1 MAGDLSHLFDRLKIG
16 DKEVFVVRDH
26 HQVLAAWASVR
37 RTCRNPPNL
46 ITIDHHTDVYEAFL
60 GHAAW
65 RVNTGEISEE
75 TGVAER
81 NAMVA
86 TIDWK
91 SDASLAHAIK
101 SLQHDE
107 HIDAATRSG
116 VLKSAFAIQL
126 SDSGGYPSIEEIA
139 HEEAVAIAW
148 QTQTKP
154 PSPLTELRTY
164 LPAENG
170 IYVISHECAIGC
182 EKRTHDDQCAIDHAL
197 QIVESCYL
205 DDQLARG
212 TKIAECLGMPA
223 VDAEPYIL
231 DIDLDAFHSRKAT
244 APNDPST
251 FHRLIRGAL
260 AITIAIE
267 PECVEDLWHGD
278 DPMESKELLDA
289 VLSHIQQALTAKASE

>member
-1 MAGDLSHLFDRLKIG
+1 MFDRLKIG
-16 DKEVFVVRDH
+16 DKEVFVVRNH
-26 HQVLAAWASVR
+26 HQALAAWASVR
-37 RTCRNPPNL
+37 RACTNPPNL

-75 TGVAER
+75 AGVAKR
-81 NAMVA
+81 NAMVSA
-86 TIDWK
+86 IDWK
-91 SDASLAHAIK
+91 SDASVAHAIE

-126 SDSGGYPSIEEIA
+126 SDGGGYPSMEETA
-139 HEEAVAIAW
+139 HERAVAIAW
-148 QTQTKP
+148 QRQARP
-154 PSPLTELRTY
+154 PSPLTGLRTY
-164 LPAENG
+164 APAENG

-182 EKRTHDDQCAIDHAL
+182 KKKTHDDQCVIDHAQ
-197 QIVESCYL
+197 QIIESPYL

-212 TKIAECLGMPA
+212 ARIAECLGMMA

-231 DIDLDAFHSRKAT
+231 DIDLDVFHSRKAT
-244 APNDPST
+244 APDDPST
-251 FHRLIRGAL
+251 LHRLVRGAL
-260 AITIAIE
+260 AITIATE

-289 VLSHIQQALTAKASE
+289 VLLHIRQALTAKASE

>member
-1 MAGDLSHLFDRLKIG
+1 MTKDLSQLFEYLKIDG
-16 DKEVFVVRDH
+16 KEVFVVRDH
-26 HQVLAAWASVR
+26 HHALAAWASVR
-37 RTCRNPPNL
+37 RACTNPPNL
-46 ITIDHHTDVYEAFL
+46 ITIDHHTDVDEAFL

-65 RVNTGEISEE
+65 RVHTGEISEE
-75 TGVAER
+75 AGVAER
-81 NAMVA
+81 NALVA
-86 TIDWK
+86 AIDWK
-91 SDASLAHAIK
+91 SDAGITHAIK

-116 VLKSAFAIQL
+116 ILKSAFAIQL
-126 SDSGGYPSIEEIA
+126 SDGGGYSSMEEAA
-139 HEEAVAIAW
+139 HKKAVAIAW

-154 PSPLTELRTY
+154 PSPLTGLRTY
-164 LPAENG
+164 APAENG

-182 EKRTHDDQCAIDHAL
+182 EKRPHDDQCVIDHAL
-197 QIVESCYL
+197 QIIESPYL

-212 TKIAECLGMPA
+212 AKIAVCLGMPT

-231 DIDLDAFHSRKAT
+231 DIDLDVFHSRKAT

-251 FHRLIRGAL
+251 FYRLIKGAL
-260 AITIAIE
+260 AITIATE

-278 DPMESKELLDA
+278 DLMGTKELLDT